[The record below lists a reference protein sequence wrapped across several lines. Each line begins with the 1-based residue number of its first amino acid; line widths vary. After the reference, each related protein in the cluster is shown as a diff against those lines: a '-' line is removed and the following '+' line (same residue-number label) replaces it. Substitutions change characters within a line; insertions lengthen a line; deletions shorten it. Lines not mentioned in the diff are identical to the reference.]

1 MGWNKSVHDQ
11 NWLVVDILKGSSD
24 IQRDLGK
31 LEKWAGGSL
40 LNFSNG
46 KRSIKHQGWSNI
58 IVLWF
63 WVKDILKN
71 KCKKPSPNKQ
81 EAFLWKL

>member
-11 NWLVVDILKGSSD
+11 NWLVVDILKGSAD
-24 IQRDLGK
+24 IQRDLDK

-40 LNFSNG
+40 LKFSNG
-46 KRSIKHQGWSNI
+46 KRRIKHQGWSNI
-58 IVLWF
+58 IVLWY

-71 KCKKPSPNKQ
+71 KCKKPSQNKQ
-81 EAFLWKL
+81 GAFLWKL